1 MPSNPGTMRT
11 ILLSI
16 CIAIASTTFAQREC
30 ATSAYSNQLL
40 SSDPSFLKRSSEIE
54 NFIQQQNLITSPFK
68 ETGESATVIRI
79 PVVVHVLYNSA
90 GQNIS
95 NARIKSQ
102 IDALNRDFRRRN
114 ADTANT
120 PERFKSIA
128 ADVMIEFVL
137 ATVDPNGR
145 ATNGVIRK
153 NTKVSEWK
161 MDDKIKFSAH
171 GGDDAWDSRYYL
183 NFWVGYMRSLL
194 GYSSPPGGPADKDGI
209 VISTSVFGTENGTGA
224 YDKGRTCVHEVG
236 HYLGLRHIWGDTYCG
251 DDFVSDTPPQGNFT
265 SGCPTGFRSS
275 CNNGNSGDMYM
286 NYMDFT
292 NDPCMNLF
300 TNGQK
305 DRMLTLFNPGGPRHS
320 LLSSKG
326 LSQPWNFEP
335 VTPVTEIP
343 VPSMKFKLFPNP
355 AANDLTINVDYNE
368 TWIGKTITIVNLNGI
383 TVTQVKITSATQK
396 LSLASLKPGMYFIQG
411 ENEGQRIREK
421 FVKL

>member
-1 MPSNPGTMRT
+1 
-11 ILLSI
+11 
-16 CIAIASTTFAQREC
+16 
-30 ATSAYSNQLL
+30 
-40 SSDPSFLKRSSEIE
+40 
-54 NFIQQQNLITSPFK
+54 
-68 ETGESATVIRI
+68 
-79 PVVVHVLYNSA
+79 
-90 GQNIS
+90 
-95 NARIKSQ
+95 
-102 IDALNRDFRRRN
+102 
-114 ADTANT
+114 
-120 PERFKSIA
+120 
-128 ADVMIEFVL
+128 
-137 ATVDPNGR
+137 
-145 ATNGVIRK
+145 
-153 NTKVSEWK
+153 
-161 MDDKIKFSAH
+161 
-171 GGDDAWDSRYYL
+171 
-183 NFWVGYMRSLL
+183 
-194 GYSSPPGGPADKDGI
+194 
-209 VISTSVFGTENGTGA
+209 
-224 YDKGRTCVHEVG
+224 
-236 HYLGLRHIWGDTYCG
+236 
-251 DDFVSDTPPQGNFT
+251 
-265 SGCPTGFRSS
+265 
-275 CNNGNSGDMYM
+275 M